1 MSTDLCRLCHY
12 VATVN
17 QVFIRHKPK
26 ASSVKLI
33 NCGSFSCCS
42 KLADPHITAFE
53 PEARGHLVEGLE
65 FHKFYFEN
73 VLSKRTTPINTTI
86 LSPHVHMLGEE
97 AACICYVRLQQ
108 YINSAGAALTS
119 QSEETRVWHKKSGH
133 WVNVHFHRSG
143 GSTIS

>member
-1 MSTDLCRLCHY
+1 MTHSEDEHEVDA
-12 VATVN
+12 VAN
-17 QVFIRHKPK
+17 K
-26 ASSVKLI
+26 AREQHIIQLTQKLI
-33 NCGSFSCCS
+33 TSITTGDFETYS

-53 PEARGHLVEGLE
+53 PPTRGHLVEGLE

-108 YINSAGAALTS
+108 YINSAGTALTS

-133 WVNVHFHRSG
+133 WVNVHLHTSS
-143 GSTIS
+143 STIS